1 MDHLHASSPSSQTTQ
16 LKTSKRR
23 KWVEYKTA
31 GNEHRSLHLIVGCW
45 CVNTGNV
52 GANQGT
58 EMRSYAISPQMV
70 IVDR

>member
-1 MDHLHASSPSSQTTQ
+1 MDHLHASSPSPKQ

-23 KWVEYKTA
+23 KSVEYKTA